1 MIGSKNLPKEL
12 AERMNGYV
20 RDILAQDS
28 VKKKISDLGAE
39 AYGLSTAE
47 FTALVDADIKKW
59 GDAVKA
65 SGATAD

>member
-1 MIGSKNLPKEL
+1 
-12 AERMNGYV
+12 V

>member
-1 MIGSKNLPKEL
+1 MSNAGTRHSAKRPRNRWAKNYTEQ
-12 AERMNGYV
+12 G
-20 RDILAQDS
+20 QGH
-28 VKKKISDLGAE
+28 ISDLGAE